1 MGLEERSL
9 SVFLAT
15 PGFLKEGAKE
25 TVYLAGVA
33 VIGVQ
38 GDEDVLFLGEP
49 VDGLGQHDGPEG
61 GVIDCETGGKLSTPG
76 RELDDSV

>member
-49 VDGLGQHDGPEG
+49 VDGLGQHD
-61 GVIDCETGGKLSTPG
+61 
-76 RELDDSV
+76 